1 MENQPL
7 PLFLSFPP
15 VLVLDHV
22 NYLPVCALQM
32 ALNPLICAAFATATI
47 VRILDDEGSDDD
59 DDVEKEED

>member
-1 MENQPL
+1 M
-7 PLFLSFPP
+7 
-15 VLVLDHV
+15 LDHV